1 MRFSRHGGIYRSDVL
16 FGSGR
21 GAASRSNG
29 PGLRYRARREEH
41 ALPIV
46 PDEFRSAIPQRV
58 ARQHCPSPLR
68 RQAQNN
74 LLALLAASIYHRAV
88 AQCLDC
94 CLSAGAHPT
103 YPEHDL

>member
-1 MRFSRHGGIYRSDVL
+1 MRFPRHDGIYRSDVL

-21 GAASRSNG
+21 GAASRFNG
-29 PGLRYRARREEH
+29 PGLRYRTRREEH

-68 RQAQNN
+68 RHAQNN
-74 LLALLAASIYHRAV
+74 LLALVTASVYHRTV
-88 AQCLDC
+88 TLCLDR
-94 CLSAGAHPT
+94 CLTLGAHPNI
-103 YPEHDL
+103 